1 MSNHTKVYRKPKQHF
16 KNEDL
21 NKKSTKILSKYYE
34 NTIDD
39 ELELLNNN
47 TSETHQISLV
57 NQFLQDL
64 WKE

>member
-1 MSNHTKVYRKPKQHF
+1 MSNHTRVYKKPKQHF
-16 KNEDL
+16 SNEDL
-21 NKKSTKILSKYYE
+21 DKKSTKILSKYYE

-64 WKE
+64 